1 MTWQHVISI
10 GQNCKLKKV
19 IPTWAV
25 EKKGISY
32 QKKKLKNPPNF
43 NKGV

>member
-1 MTWQHVISI
+1 M
-10 GQNCKLKKV
+10 

-32 QKKKLKNPPNF
+32 QKQKYPPNF
-43 NKGV
+43 NKGVGWAFLGDHCFSTIYLL